1 MARILVI
8 EDQEGYRTTL
18 EEALAGEHEVV
29 AVESGERGLDAAAA
43 DAFELVIT
51 DLELG
56 GGINGLEALRR
67 LKKADPYLEVIL
79 ITAYGTV
86 ETAVEAMKEGAY
98 DYISKPF
105 NLDEFQVLVANAL
118 ERRELRTTVH
128 RLQRD
133 LQHRYGFAR
142 IIGRSGI
149 MQDICRTLVK
159 VAASD
164 ATILLTGESGTGKG
178 LIARAIHHNSP
189 RRDRSFVEINCA
201 GLPEPLLES
210 ELFGHARGAF
220 TDAKVARKGLIEEA
234 TEGTFFLDEIGDASL
249 AIQSKLLKVL
259 EDGQLRRV
267 GENTPRAVNVRFL
280 AASNKDL
287 RKEVEKASFREDLFF
302 RLNVVAIR
310 LPPLRERADDVP
322 LLCQHFLTELTAR
335 ANKAIREIAPPALQ
349 LLKQYSWPGNIRE
362 LRNVLEHAIIMAEGD
377 VIQEGDLPAFLR
389 TARTGNGSMD
399 FGEISLSELERRH
412 IQALLEKKSSDLG
425 TVAKILGIGRT
436 TLWRKMKEYGL
447 EK

>member
-1 MARILVI
+1 MAKILLI
-8 EDQEGYRTTL
+8 EDQESYRATL
-18 EEALAGEHEVV
+18 EEALAQDHDVM
-29 AVESGERGLDAAAA
+29 AVESGERALEVATSDSF
-43 DAFELVIT
+43 DLVVT
-51 DLELG
+51 DMLLG
-56 GGINGLEALRR
+56 GMNGIEVVRR
-67 LKKADPYLEVIL
+67 LKRADPYLEVIVM
-79 ITAYGTV
+79 TAYGTV
-86 ETAVEAMKEGAY
+86 ESAVEAMKEGAY

-105 NLDEFQVLVANAL
+105 NLDEFQLLVANAL

-128 RLQRD
+128 RLQKD
-133 LQHRYGFAR
+133 LQQRYNFQR
-142 IIGRSGI
+142 IIGKSPV
-149 MQDICRTLVK
+149 MQEISRALVK

-164 ATILLTGESGTGKG
+164 ATILLYGESGTGKG

-189 RRDRSFVEINCA
+189 RRERSFVEINCA

-267 GENTPRAVNVRFL
+267 GENTPRPVNVRFL
-280 AASNKDL
+280 AATNKDL
-287 RKEVEKASFREDLFF
+287 KKEVEKGSFREDLFF

-310 LPPLRERADDVP
+310 LPALRERADDIP
-322 LLCQHFLTELTAR
+322 LLAHHFLAELASR
-335 ANKAIREIAPPALQ
+335 AGKSIREIAPGALDVM
-349 LLKQYSWPGNIRE
+349 KSYPWPGNIRE
-362 LRNVLEHAIIMAEGD
+362 LRNVLEHAIIMTEGD
-377 VIQEGDLPAFLR
+377 AIREGDLPAFLR
-389 TARTGNGSMD
+389 SMPAGNGAAD
-399 FGEISLSELERRH
+399 FGELSLSELERRH
-412 IQALLEKKSSDLG
+412 IQGLLERKSDLG

-447 EK
+447 RK